1 MAQTLMNPMWDD
13 YDRLLI
19 IFVKLLVKI
28 LKLPSEVA
36 LGMSRAQS
44 QTLWA
49 QANGLSSIL
58 WLAMNAPLAC
68 HGCFIFWYHSSLHIS
83 LWTWPLYTCSNYW
96 EVWRL
101 VNKLWIGACRLQVS
115 NSQKLQVRAL
125 NSSSSVN
132 WVLMMICVDN
142 SQVTQQASL

>member
-58 WLAMNAPLAC
+58 
-68 HGCFIFWYHSSLHIS
+68 
-83 LWTWPLYTCSNYW
+83 
-96 EVWRL
+96 
-101 VNKLWIGACRLQVS
+101 
-115 NSQKLQVRAL
+115 
-125 NSSSSVN
+125 
-132 WVLMMICVDN
+132 
-142 SQVTQQASL
+142 